1 MILNFL
7 LAFVSC
13 VSLKRGGE
21 NPLFRILVQLLAG
34 QAEGSSD
41 LSCVPPQTQPLNPS
55 FSGAAS
61 RRSGRRSVLF
71 TPSPHLMLS
80 GETSSNLRVSFFGK
94 GELLFVFLIL
104 KECLKILILMLVP
117 ENTRAVLESQT
128 LGVEVLQGA
137 VQMFILGRKTP
148 RGPPHCS
155 LALSTTPYPLLGKV
169 CVCAC
174 VPVCPVAA

>member
-41 LSCVPPQTQPLNPS
+41 LSRVPPQTQPLNPS

-80 GETSSNLRVSFFGK
+80 GETSSDLRGSFFGK

-117 ENTRAVLESQT
+117 ENTHAVLESKT

-148 RGPPHCS
+148 RVLHTARS
-155 LALSTTPYPLLGKV
+155 L
-169 CVCAC
+169 
-174 VPVCPVAA
+174 

>member
-1 MILNFL
+1 M
-7 LAFVSC
+7 
-13 VSLKRGGE
+13 
-21 NPLFRILVQLLAG
+21 FRILVQLLAG

-117 ENTRAVLESQT
+117 ENTHAVLESQT

-155 LALSTTPYPLLGKV
+155 LASSTTPYPLLGKV